1 MGSPIAIL
9 ALVFVFLFTA
19 PLVLGAYVFAQGQ
32 DRRLLMSWFGMLT
45 ALFALSFV
53 LAVLSLLLL
62 SLRL

>member
-9 ALVFVFLFTA
+9 ALVFMFLFTA

-32 DRRLLMSWFGMLT
+32 DRRLLMSWFGVLT